1 MTRREVCHHGVVISI
16 EQQLCI
22 HIASKPSSVEPAN
35 SFATLTSMMKL
46 LCLIALL
53 LISQNAR
60 VLVKS
65 DASVDDVTDDYQ
77 LEITELKKQNQLMK
91 ATMEELTQNLLCQ
104 GEKLAH
110 QEKEFKEKLN
120 QQEQMFEEQLVRQ
133 EEKLLHQEEAIA
145 SLKDAAVRMTLDD
158 VTTVK
163 ENAVVAGNGN

>member
-1 MTRREVCHHGVVISI
+1 
-16 EQQLCI
+16 
-22 HIASKPSSVEPAN
+22 
-35 SFATLTSMMKL
+35 MKL

-53 LISQNAR
+53 LNAD

-65 DASVDDVTDDYQ
+65 DASVDDVTNDYRE
-77 LEITELKKQNQLMK
+77 EITEMKAENQVMK
-91 ATMEELTQNLLCQ
+91 ATMEELIQKLLRQ
-104 GEKLAH
+104 EEKLAH